1 MYRTI
6 LIISYS
12 NYIFT
17 DKLIKML
24 DGINYDMIKKQYEF
38 EKYRSDNILYAV
50 YVIETFSNIRNILIK
65 KLEKEFDK
73 YPVDLYKLL
82 GLTQSTATE
91 ESIKKAYKKKALLY
105 HPDRNANKSDMQKVS
120 DYFLKKYKNN

>member
-82 GLTQSTATE
+82 GNVTKREINKYYIISK
-91 ESIKKAYKKKALLY
+91 IKK
-105 HPDRNANKSDMQKVS
+105 D
-120 DYFLKKYKNN
+120 KKYFFIRTEYSSKVNPKILW